1 MLELDSF
8 YPYKLWGKIVKANR
22 FCDPSILVQ
31 DGGDH
36 AGKLQVDLCSE
47 VITHDLTCLTDHQNI
62 FINRKARIL

>member
-1 MLELDSF
+1 M
-8 YPYKLWGKIVKANR
+8 KANR